1 MSADQVAVRF
11 CTMKRIARIGGGFLL
26 VVAGVF
32 MLVLPGPGI
41 ITIIAGV
48 AILSRDMD
56 WAKRLSDWAKAK
68 FGAGETDANNSN
80 V

>member
-1 MSADQVAVRF
+1 M
-11 CTMKRIARIGGGFLL
+11 TRIARIGGGFLL

-41 ITIIAGV
+41 LTIIAGI
-48 AILSRDMD
+48 AILSRDLK
-56 WAKRLSDWAKAK
+56 WAQRLSDWSRRKLD
-68 FGAGETDANNSN
+68 AGKTDVKNSN